1 MPDLLP
7 PHLPPSN
14 LAFATGGGDMGALLR
29 ALDWAHHPLGP
40 LATWSQP
47 LRTAVS
53 LMLGAR
59 QPMYV
64 AWGPALHLLY
74 NDAYRVVLGARGEH
88 PEQTFGQ
95 PFAEVWADVWDE
107 VRPMLSATLQGN
119 PVHEEDHGFVVHRNG
134 YPEQI
139 YATFSTIALRDEAG
153 QVAGVCCMCAET
165 TAQVLAAQQRD
176 HALHELETTNE
187 KLRIAADAGEFGLF
201 DHSLTHCDIVWNTHA
216 RTHFGVPPD
225 GPVTHTLIDAAFH
238 PDDRERV
245 VARVAALLAAPGDGH
260 YRDEYRTVS
269 PIDGRERWIAAS
281 GRLLRDAAGAPERLV
296 GTTLDITSR
305 KLFEASVRATASEAM
320 AAAEANAK
328 FRTFFEQGTHFG
340 ILMTPSGTLIEA
352 NHVALDAGG
361 YARGDVLGRPF
372 QACGWWSGSP
382 KVAAEIAA
390 CVALAAGGE
399 RVRCEL
405 PYFVAGGGERFI
417 DLVIAPVMGDDGAL
431 LFVAATGSDIT
442 ERRQVEERLRM
453 LDAIGEATRVAHDP
467 KTIMGEATRL
477 LGQYLDVTR
486 VAYAD
491 VEADNDRF
499 TIRHDWVTPGAIST
513 VGVYSLDLFGSRAR
527 ADMREGRTLLIH
539 DVGRELTDEDGA
551 AMFTQIDVSAIICCP
566 LVKGGRLAAMMAVH
580 QRTPRVW
587 TAGEVALVEAVVE
600 RCWAHIER
608 VRASEALHEADR
620 RKSEFLAT
628 LAHELRNPLAP
639 IRNGLEIMRMGADKP
654 GSALRL
660 GGVRAMME
668 RQVGHMVHLINDLLD
683 IARVSS
689 GKLVLQ
695 MQPVDLRDVIV
706 TAIETSKPLIDAA
719 GHGLTVDLPLLPVPV
734 DVDPVR
740 ISQVVSNLL
749 SNAAKYTPHGGRIVL
764 TARIEGDEAV
774 VTVRD
779 NGVGIAADMLAAV
792 FEMFTQVARS
802 IERANGGL
810 GIGLSLVRR
819 LVELHG
825 GAVSAQSAG
834 VGLGSSFAV
843 RLPLMTAALVASP
856 EPAPAGAQ
864 HGGQG
869 VALQVLVA
877 DDNVD
882 AAATLAALLEIAGHT
897 VRVVHDGAA
906 AVEEAARF
914 QPDLVFLDIGMPFM
928 DGYEAARRLRQLPA
942 LDGVM
947 LVALTGWGTEED
959 RARSRAAGFDRHLL
973 KPALPDDVEAV
984 LAAATSAT
992 SAAAT
997 ARAPA

>member
-1 MPDLLP
+1 
-7 PHLPPSN
+7 
-14 LAFATGGGDMGALLR
+14 MGALLR
-29 ALDWAHHPLGP
+29 ALDWAQHPLGP
-40 LATWSQP
+40 LEAWSQP

-74 NDAYRVVLGARGEH
+74 NDAYRVVLGARGEQ
-88 PEQTFGQ
+88 PGQTFGQ
-95 PFAEVWADVWDE
+95 PFAEVWADAWDE
-107 VRPMLSATLQGN
+107 VSPIMSATLQGN
-119 PVHEEDHGFVVHRNG
+119 PVHAEDHGFTVQRNG

-139 YATFSTIALRDEAG
+139 YVTFSTIALRDEAG
-153 QVAGVCCMCAET
+153 LVAGICCVCAET
-165 TAQVLAAQQRD
+165 TAQVLAGRERD
-176 HALHELETTNE
+176 HALHALATSNE

-260 YRDEYRTVS
+260 YSDEYRTVS
-269 PIDGRERWIAAS
+269 AIDGRERWIAAS

-296 GTTLDITSR
+296 GTTLDITAR
-305 KLFEASVRATASEAM
+305 KLFEASVRASASEAM

-340 ILMTPSGTLIEA
+340 ILMTPGGTLIEA

-361 YARGDVLGRPF
+361 YARDDVLGRPF

-390 CVALAAGGE
+390 CVALAARGE

-431 LFVAATGSDIT
+431 LFVAATGSDTT
-442 ERRQVEERLRM
+442 ERRQVEERLRL

-467 KTIMGEATRL
+467 KTIMVEATRL
-477 LGQYLDVTR
+477 LGQYLGVTR

-491 VEADNDRF
+491 LEPDNDRF
-499 TIRHDWVTPGAIST
+499 TIRHDWVTPGAVST

-608 VRASEALHEADR
+608 VRASEALHDADR

-639 IRNGLEIMRMGADKP
+639 IRNGLELLRMGADKP
-654 GSALRL
+654 GSATRL

-695 MQPVDLRDVIV
+695 VQPVDLRDVIA
-706 TAIETSKPLIDAA
+706 TAVETSRPLIDAA
-719 GHGLTVDLPLLPVPV
+719 GHGLSVDLPATAVPV
-734 DVDPVR
+734 DADPVR

-749 SNAAKYTPHGGRIVL
+749 SNAAKYTPPGGRIGLAVRL
-764 TARIEGDEAV
+764 DGGDAL

-779 NGVGIAADMLAAV
+779 NGVGIAPDMLAAV

-802 IERANGGL
+802 IERASGGL

-825 GAVSAQSAG
+825 GVVSAHSDG
-834 VGLGSSFAV
+834 EGLGSCFTV
-843 RLPLMTAALVASP
+843 RLPLMVAPLAATP
-856 EPAPAGAQ
+856 PPAPAVDGALRA
-864 HGGQG
+864 GQAG
-869 VALQVLVA
+869 TLQVLVA

-882 AAATLAALLEIAGHT
+882 AATTLATLLEMAGHT

-914 QPDLVFLDIGMPFM
+914 HPDLVFLDIGMPFM

-942 LDGVM
+942 LDGAM

-973 KPALPDDVEAV
+973 KPALPDDVDAV
-984 LAAATSAT
+984 LAAATAK
-992 SAAAT
+992 
-997 ARAPA
+997 

>member
-1 MPDLLP
+1 
-7 PHLPPSN
+7 
-14 LAFATGGGDMGALLR
+14 
-29 ALDWAHHPLGP
+29 
-40 LATWSQP
+40 
-47 LRTAVS
+47 
-53 LMLGAR
+53 
-59 QPMYV
+59 
-64 AWGPALHLLY
+64 
-74 NDAYRVVLGARGEH
+74 
-88 PEQTFGQ
+88 
-95 PFAEVWADVWDE
+95 
-107 VRPMLSATLQGN
+107 
-119 PVHEEDHGFVVHRNG
+119 
-134 YPEQI
+134 
-139 YATFSTIALRDEAG
+139 
-153 QVAGVCCMCAET
+153 
-165 TAQVLAAQQRD
+165 
-176 HALHELETTNE
+176 
-187 KLRIAADAGEFGLF
+187 
-201 DHSLTHCDIVWNTHA
+201 
-216 RTHFGVPPD
+216 
-225 GPVTHTLIDAAFH
+225 
-238 PDDRERV
+238 
-245 VARVAALLAAPGDGH
+245 
-260 YRDEYRTVS
+260 
-269 PIDGRERWIAAS
+269 
-281 GRLLRDAAGAPERLV
+281 
-296 GTTLDITSR
+296 
-305 KLFEASVRATASEAM
+305 
-320 AAAEANAK
+320 
-328 FRTFFEQGTHFG
+328 
-340 ILMTPSGTLIEA
+340 
-352 NHVALDAGG
+352 
-361 YARGDVLGRPF
+361 
-372 QACGWWSGSP
+372 
-382 KVAAEIAA
+382 
-390 CVALAAGGE
+390 
-399 RVRCEL
+399 
-405 PYFVAGGGERFI
+405 
-417 DLVIAPVMGDDGAL
+417 
-431 LFVAATGSDIT
+431 
-442 ERRQVEERLRM
+442 
-453 LDAIGEATRVAHDP
+453 
-467 KTIMGEATRL
+467 
-477 LGQYLDVTR
+477 
-486 VAYAD
+486 
-491 VEADNDRF
+491 
-499 TIRHDWVTPGAIST
+499 
-513 VGVYSLDLFGSRAR
+513 
-527 ADMREGRTLLIH
+527 
-539 DVGRELTDEDGA
+539 
-551 AMFTQIDVSAIICCP
+551 
-566 LVKGGRLAAMMAVH
+566 
-580 QRTPRVW
+580 
-587 TAGEVALVEAVVE
+587 VVE

-608 VRASEALHEADR
+608 VRATEALHDADR

-695 MQPVDLRDVIV
+695 MQPVDLRDVIA

-719 GHGLTVDLPLLPVPV
+719 GHGLSVDLPLLPVPV

-764 TARIEGDEAV
+764 TARIEGNEAV

-856 EPAPAGAQ
+856 KPAAADAQ
-864 HGGQG
+864 HGEQS

-914 QPDLVFLDIGMPFM
+914 QPDLVFLDIGMPLM

-992 SAAAT
+992 AA

>member
-1 MPDLLP
+1 
-7 PHLPPSN
+7 
-14 LAFATGGGDMGALLR
+14 MGALLR
-29 ALDWAHHPLGP
+29 AIDWANHPLGP
-40 LATWSQP
+40 LETWPQS
-47 LRTAVS
+47 LRTAVG

-59 QPMYV
+59 QPMYL
-64 AWGPALHLLY
+64 AWGAALHLLY
-74 NDAYRVVLGARGEH
+74 NDAYRVLLGARGDD
-88 PEQTFGQ
+88 PERTLGQ
-95 PFAEVWADVWDE
+95 PFAEVWADIWDE
-107 VRPMLSATLQGN
+107 VGPMLASTLQGE
-119 PVHEEDHGFVVHRNG
+119 PVHAENHGFVVQRNG

-139 YATFSTIALRDEAG
+139 YVTFSTIALRDEAG
-153 QVAGVCCMCAET
+153 AVAGVCCVCAET
-165 TAQVLAAQQRD
+165 TAQVLAGQERD
-176 HALHELETTNE
+176 HALHELATTNE
-187 KLRIAADAGEFGLF
+187 KLRIATDAGEFGLF
-201 DHSLTHCDIVWNTHA
+201 DHSLTQCDIAWNERA

-225 GPVTHTLIDAAFH
+225 GPVTHALIDAAFH
-238 PDDRERV
+238 PHDRERV
-245 VARVAALLAAPGDGH
+245 VAKVVALLAEPGDGR

-269 PIDGRERWIAAS
+269 AIDGRERWIAAS

-305 KLFEASVRATASEAM
+305 KLFEASVRAAASEAV

-328 FRTFFEQGTHFG
+328 YRTFFEQGTHFG
-340 ILMTPSGTLIEA
+340 TLMTPDGTLIEA
-352 NHVALDAGG
+352 NQVALDAGG
-361 YARGDVLGRPF
+361 YARGDVLGLAF
-372 QACGWWSGSP
+372 AACGWWSGSP
-382 KVAAEIAA
+382 EVAAEIAA
-390 CVALAAGGE
+390 CIALAARGE
-399 RVRCEL
+399 RVRSEL
-405 PYFVAGGGERFI
+405 PYFVAGGGQRFI
-417 DLVIAPVMGDDGAL
+417 DLVMAPVTGDDGAV

-477 LGQYLDVTR
+477 LGQYLGVTR

-491 VEADNDRF
+491 LEPDNDRF
-499 TIRHDWVTPGAIST
+499 TIRHDWVTPGAVST

-527 ADMREGRTLLIH
+527 AAMREGRTLLIH
-539 DVGRELTDEDGA
+539 DVERELTDEDGA
-551 AMFTQIDVSAIICCP
+551 AMFTQIDVKAIICCP
-566 LVKGGRLAAMMAVH
+566 LVKGGKLVAMMAVH
-580 QRTPRVW
+580 QRTPRSW

-608 VRASEALHEADR
+608 VRASEALYEADR

-654 GSALRL
+654 GSASML
-660 GGVRAMME
+660 GSVRAMME

-695 MQPVDLRDVIV
+695 MRPVDLRDVIA
-706 TAIETSKPLIDAA
+706 TAVETSKPLIDAA
-719 GHGLTVDLPLLPVPV
+719 GHTLTVDLPPTAVPV

-749 SNAAKYTPHGGRIVL
+749 SNAAKYTPQGGRVNV
-764 TARIEGDEAV
+764 AAHVENDEVV

-825 GAVSAQSAG
+825 GTVSANSAG

-843 RLPLMTAALVASP
+843 RLPLKEAPVAAAP
-856 EPAPAGAQ
+856 PAVVVPVDARPQAGR
-864 HGGQG
+864 
-869 VALQVLVA
+869 ALRVLVA

-882 AAATLAALLEIAGHT
+882 AAATLAALLDIAGHT
-897 VRVVHDGAA
+897 THVVHDGAA
-906 AVEEAARF
+906 AVDAAATFR
-914 QPDLVFLDIGMPFM
+914 PELVFLDIGMPFM
-928 DGYEAARRLRQLPA
+928 DGYEAARRLRRMPA
-942 LDGVM
+942 LDGAM

-984 LAAATSAT
+984 LAAAT
-992 SAAAT
+992 AAAG
-997 ARAPA
+997 APV

>member
-1 MPDLLP
+1 M
-7 PHLPPSN
+7 
-14 LAFATGGGDMGALLR
+14 
-29 ALDWAHHPLGP
+29 
-40 LATWSQP
+40 
-47 LRTAVS
+47 
-53 LMLGAR
+53 
-59 QPMYV
+59 
-64 AWGPALHLLY
+64 
-74 NDAYRVVLGARGEH
+74 
-88 PEQTFGQ
+88 
-95 PFAEVWADVWDE
+95 
-107 VRPMLSATLQGN
+107 
-119 PVHEEDHGFVVHRNG
+119 
-134 YPEQI
+134 
-139 YATFSTIALRDEAG
+139 
-153 QVAGVCCMCAET
+153 
-165 TAQVLAAQQRD
+165 
-176 HALHELETTNE
+176 
-187 KLRIAADAGEFGLF
+187 
-201 DHSLTHCDIVWNTHA
+201 
-216 RTHFGVPPD
+216 
-225 GPVTHTLIDAAFH
+225 
-238 PDDRERV
+238 
-245 VARVAALLAAPGDGH
+245 
-260 YRDEYRTVS
+260 
-269 PIDGRERWIAAS
+269 
-281 GRLLRDAAGAPERLV
+281 
-296 GTTLDITSR
+296 
-305 KLFEASVRATASEAM
+305 
-320 AAAEANAK
+320 
-328 FRTFFEQGTHFG
+328 
-340 ILMTPSGTLIEA
+340 
-352 NHVALDAGG
+352 
-361 YARGDVLGRPF
+361 
-372 QACGWWSGSP
+372 
-382 KVAAEIAA
+382 
-390 CVALAAGGE
+390 
-399 RVRCEL
+399 
-405 PYFVAGGGERFI
+405 
-417 DLVIAPVMGDDGAL
+417 
-431 LFVAATGSDIT
+431 
-442 ERRQVEERLRM
+442 
-453 LDAIGEATRVAHDP
+453 
-467 KTIMGEATRL
+467 
-477 LGQYLDVTR
+477 
-486 VAYAD
+486 
-491 VEADNDRF
+491 
-499 TIRHDWVTPGAIST
+499 
-513 VGVYSLDLFGSRAR
+513 
-527 ADMREGRTLLIH
+527 
-539 DVGRELTDEDGA
+539 
-551 AMFTQIDVSAIICCP
+551 
-566 LVKGGRLAAMMAVH
+566 
-580 QRTPRVW
+580 
-587 TAGEVALVEAVVE
+587 E

-608 VRASEALHEADR
+608 VRASEALHDADR

-695 MQPVDLRDVIV
+695 MQPVDLRDVIA

-719 GHGLTVDLPLLPVPV
+719 GHALSVDLPLLPVPV

-764 TARIEGDEAV
+764 TARIEGNEAV

-856 EPAPAGAQ
+856 APAPAADGAP
-864 HGGQG
+864 GA
-869 VALQVLVA
+869 ALQVLVA

-906 AVEEAARF
+906 AVEEAACF

-984 LAAATSAT
+984 LAAATAAT
-992 SAAAT
+992 AATAAA